1 MLGTYGQPSHTAQ
14 DARNIALKT
23 GGVAVSAASTT
34 AALAAAAGFA
44 TVPVAGWVVAAGI
57 VVTTAVIQL
66 VTAIRQGNMRKA
78 EAVRKA
84 KELGLPDAALV
95 PAFTV
100 KALESTPEWRE
111 REVRKLLKRRGR
123 RKLVRGAWRDR
134 KLDTKLELIAAVA
147 KVDAAASTMQMAP
160 AAPSS
165 DIQPA
170 DLPTPAAS
178 PWPLVAMLGGG
189 VALVLVLATAGKES

>member
-23 GGVAVSAASTT
+23 GGVAISAASTT
-34 AALAAAAGFA
+34 AALATAAGFA
-44 TVPVAGWVVAAGI
+44 TVPVAGWIVAAGI

-66 VTAIRQGNMRKA
+66 VVAIRQGNVRKA

-84 KELGLPDAALV
+84 RELGLPDAALV

-100 KALESTPEWRE
+100 KVLESTPEWRE
-111 REVRKLLKRRGR
+111 RTVRKLLKRRGR
-123 RKLVRGAWRDR
+123 RKLIRGAWRDR
-134 KLDTKLELIAAVA
+134 KLDTKLALIAAVA
-147 KVDAAASTMQMAP
+147 KVDAAASAMQMP
-160 AAPSS
+160 AASPAP

-170 DLPTPAAS
+170 DLPTSSSS
-178 PWPLVAMLGGG
+178 PWPLVALLGGG
-189 VALVLVLATAGKES
+189 AALVLVLASQGKES